1 MADGKAVGLELT
13 VAIQQLLFLFSYLLF
28 NSL

>member
-13 VAIQQLLFLFSYLLF
+13 VAIMQLLFLFHDLLF
-28 NSL
+28 EYL